1 MDLPVNSMNPINPIN
16 LGSMEKQMAMQQE
29 LMAAISHEIRTPVA
43 RLSFALQLFQDAL
56 VEDKVGE
63 RHEYMMSSCNGMS
76 KDLEEINDLVAEIM
90 TYIYLEDGGPRIV
103 FQKVEVKA
111 VLINMCLQYSSLNPQ
126 LDISVDPSLDDLI
139 IDVEPVQLRRACQ
152 NLVGNAVKYA
162 KSTVALGYRLD
173 GDICVLT
180 VEDDGPGIPEFE
192 YGRIFAPF
200 TRLGESR
207 NRSAGGFGL
216 GLSIVRRIAYWH
228 GGRAIAGRSE
238 ALGGAS
244 MMIRLPVHQ
253 PTENLRGPSMADLV
267 DSSA

>member
-1 MDLPVNSMNPINPIN
+1 MDLPANPIN
-16 LGSMEKQMAMQQE
+16 LGIMEQQMALQQE

-56 VEDKVGE
+56 VEGNVGD
-63 RHEYMMSSCNGMS
+63 RHEYMMSSCEGMS

-90 TYIYLEDGGPRIV
+90 TYIHLEDGGPRIV
-103 FQKVEVKA
+103 FQKVNVKT
-111 VLINMCLQYSSLNPQ
+111 VLIDMCVQFASLNPQ
-126 LDISVDPSLDDLI
+126 LNISVDPSLEDLI
-139 IDVEPVQLRRACQ
+139 IDAEPVQLRRACQ
-152 NLVGNAVKYA
+152 NLVGNAVKYTQSA
-162 KSTVALGYRLD
+162 VALGYRLD
-173 GDICVLT
+173 GDCCVLT
-180 VEDDGPGIPEFE
+180 VEDDGPGIPESE
-192 YGRIFAPF
+192 YGRVFAPF
-200 TRLGESR
+200 TRLDKSR
-207 NRSAGGFGL
+207 SRSTGGFGL

-253 PTENLRGPSMADLV
+253 LTESLQGPSMAHLV